1 MTYKTFINALDT
13 RVASR
18 TSSSGV
24 DRPYYLEQ
32 HLMDINDHRV
42 TAFPGDCAMSREET
56 KLDQHTCMDYGI
68 NGSIDQ
74 SSQAS
79 EDIGPVDNRPEDVSS
94 FTVQNHKRDNN
105 NDDKSHRIEISQPN
119 LAADVNQPESL
130 TGLSKLRQSL
140 RRVLKH
146 LAFRIFTIL
155 LVLVMSFPFAGF
167 MAFYRNPIKEVAR
180 FLDTK
185 HKYHCMVFDLCI
197 ERTYDES
204 RFHHRVTRCRIEDHY
219 PPKLLILLDFVKAA
233 RSWLEADPENVIAVH
248 CKGVWERLIRKVRT
262 VITGLLQEHGTRLD
276 TDSLNTHI

>member
-105 NDDKSHRIEISQPN
+105 NDDKSHRIEISQPH
-119 LAADVNQPESL
+119 LAVDVNQPQSL

-140 RRVLKH
+140 RLVLKH
-146 LAFRIFTIL
+146 LAFRIFTVL
-155 LVLVMSFPFAGF
+155 LVIAVSFPSTGS

-197 ERTYDES
+197 ERTYDE
-204 RFHHRVTRCRIEDHY
+204 I
-219 PPKLLILLDFVKAA
+219 ILLDFVKAA